1 MKRTTLLIAIATAA
15 CGGHKQVVTP
25 PPDPGTTPPVETG
38 NTMVTPE
45 QVDEIQHDFARKNQ
59 IISRCLAMAMDAK
72 DVKRGTHGKVSFEV
86 VIESSGSAS
95 SVKVIKSD
103 IEAKSVI
110 DCAIKHVQEIEFPHV
125 AQRYET
131 SYTYAMEAN

>member
-1 MKRTTLLIAIATAA
+1 
-15 CGGHKQVVTP
+15 
-25 PPDPGTTPPVETG
+25 
-38 NTMVTPE
+38 MVAPE
-45 QVDEIQHDFARKNQ
+45 QIDEIQHDFERKNE

-86 VIESSGSAS
+86 VIDPNGHAS

-103 IEAKSVI
+103 LDAKSVI

-125 AQRYET
+125 PQRYET